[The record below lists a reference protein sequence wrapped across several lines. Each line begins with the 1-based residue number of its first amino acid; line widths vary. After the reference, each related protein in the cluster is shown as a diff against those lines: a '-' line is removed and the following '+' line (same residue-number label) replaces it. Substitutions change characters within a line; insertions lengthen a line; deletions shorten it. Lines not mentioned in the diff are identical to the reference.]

1 VQVGSRRIEAAVLYH
16 QTAEAAGRMML
27 HVSGIVPVLPLQVDD
42 FQLATL
48 SIKIIN
54 NKHSTVF
61 Y

>member
-27 HVSGIVPVLPLQVDD
+27 HVSGLVLPLQVDD

-48 SIKIIN
+48 SIKIIIN
-54 NKHSTVF
+54 IPRYFTDSS
-61 Y
+61 